1 VKCSSLTAAR
11 ADFEQDTPTGKSFD
25 KVSNAVTLQ
34 QGKMQTIDQTIP
46 PDEEGIETP
55 SNPAA
60 LPRQGRIQ
68 SIYPS
73 QEVFDKVSN
82 AVTLQHGKMQT
93 IAVRIEP
100 LHPTR
105 KEQKELSNAA
115 ALAQQGQNLK
125 LSRLGRN

>member
-1 VKCSSLTAAR
+1 MQQPYRGKGGFRARSPNREVFRQSIERSYTAAR
-11 ADFEQDTPTGKSFD
+11 ENANHR
-25 KVSNAVTLQ
+25 SNH
-34 QGKMQTIDQTIP
+34 P

-68 SIYPS
+68 SIYPN

-115 ALAQQGQNLK
+115 ALAQQGQNVK